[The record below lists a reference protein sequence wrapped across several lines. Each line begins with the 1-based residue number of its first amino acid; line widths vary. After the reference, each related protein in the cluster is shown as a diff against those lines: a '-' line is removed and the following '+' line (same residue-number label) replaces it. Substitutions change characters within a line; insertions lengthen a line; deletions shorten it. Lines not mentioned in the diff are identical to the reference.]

1 MSLQAGTEQRLNDAL
16 STFLFYLMFW
26 ISPFL
31 SFIKNELEGKKKK
44 KQNKIEAFYIEK
56 SG

>member
-31 SFIKNELEGKKKK
+31 SFIKNELEGKKKHK
-44 KQNKIEAFYIEK
+44 KTQNKIEAFYI
-56 SG
+56 

>member
-31 SFIKNELEGKKKK
+31 SFIKNELEGKKK
-44 KQNKIEAFYIEK
+44 QNKIEAFYI
-56 SG
+56 